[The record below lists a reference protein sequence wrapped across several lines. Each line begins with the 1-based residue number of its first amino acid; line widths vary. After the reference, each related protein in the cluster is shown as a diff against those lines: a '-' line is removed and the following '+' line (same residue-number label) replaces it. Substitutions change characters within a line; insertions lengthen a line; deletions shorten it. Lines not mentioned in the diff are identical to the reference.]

1 MLSGAG
7 TRIVHTNNTQTFSE
21 WQRVVRQS
29 LGRTAYTMFVVAPKQ
44 NIRHGMWLGPL
55 KEVLEHISSIQG
67 LGHQTTSQKSNAL
80 NSQDKLDYVLTPILL
95 HNCK

>member
-67 LGHQTTSQKSNAL
+67 AWASNDQPKIKCL
-80 NSQDKLDYVLTPILL
+80 EQSG
-95 HNCK
+95 